1 MSLASRLYQLQE
13 TDLQLRQKHRL
24 LKDTVRRLE
33 HNDELSLAAAELAAQ
48 QDGLEQA
55 RKHQRQ
61 LDWEVDDLTA
71 KIKAVSDKLYSGSVK
86 NPKELVN
93 LEQDVQGLKRHLGQ
107 REEVLLDAMGVVE
120 SSEAGVG
127 SLQKQVEHLT
137 AEWEHER
144 ESLEVLKNSTETEIG
159 RLTQSRNLLRNEIEP
174 EAARHY
180 DLLSQAKGTAVVKVE
195 LGRCTGCN
203 LTIPTGRWQKARAGE
218 VVECGSC
225 GRILYVE

>member
-13 TDLQLRQKHRL
+13 TDLQLRRKHRL
-24 LKDTVRRLE
+24 LKDTVSRLE

-48 QDGLEQA
+48 QDGLAQA

-71 KIKAVSDKLYSGSVK
+71 KIKAVSDRLYGGSVK

-93 LEQDVQGLKRHLGQ
+93 LEQDVQGLKRHLGH

-127 SLQKQVEHLT
+127 SLQKQVERLM

-144 ESLEVLKNSTETEIG
+144 ESLEVLKDSTETEIG
-159 RLTQSRNLLRNEIEP
+159 RLTQSHNLLRNEIEP
-174 EAARHY
+174 EAARRY
-180 DLLSQAKGTAVVKVE
+180 DLLSQAKGVAVVKVE

-203 LTIPTGRWQKARAGE
+203 LTIPTGQWQKARTGE